1 MTVRSLSAPV
11 NRESLFFAEDAKEE
25 FNAAALRETVNQK
38 KERIF
43 PGKKLVTRE
52 PSTGRTCNGFMASK
66 QDHVV
71 HF

>member
-1 MTVRSLSAPV
+1 MGVGIVGGRMPNYKAMGRQAGVAVSRLL
-11 NRESLFFAEDAKEE
+11 NGD
-25 FNAAALRETVNQK
+25 QK

-52 PSTGRTCNGFMASK
+52 PSTGRTCNGSMASK